1 MKRPIEISVEQ
12 LVTFSGFAAEARRR
26 FPEQADPTQAPR
38 RPDGETCRSEP
49 LKALRRYRQ
58 LGSVHIL
65 WRDLIGEA
73 DIVETGQAIS
83 SLARSCLEMAL
94 TAAEA
99 RVAVDHGELLD
110 EAGQPIRLVVLG
122 LGKFGG
128 DELNFNSDIDL
139 VFAWS
144 GRKATSTG
152 PRRLE
157 AAEWLK
163 RVARELINLIDTV
176 TEDGRVWIVDTR
188 LRPFGD
194 SGALVWSVS
203 AMEQYF
209 LNEGRTWERYAW
221 LKAAPVA
228 GDIETGQRLIDALQP
243 FIYRR
248 YLDYGIFDSLRELHQ
263 KIDANSR
270 ARSHRDDIKRGAG
283 GIRELEFMVQ
293 SQQIL
298 RGGHEPG
305 LRQPGFLPALAA
317 AVGLGLIEP
326 DDGEDLTE
334 AYAYL
339 RILENR
345 LQATTGRQGHHL
357 PEDEDTRTR
366 LATLMGFTDWKS
378 LMAETNH
385 HRERVRQHFAERFR
399 EPEINGTAIA
409 RLWPPEDGLEKRLE
423 QAGFEQAEP
432 IRELLETLHRRT
444 AHRALS
450 AEGRR
455 RLEKLMPLLLSEAG
469 RHQRPALGLDDLL
482 ELIEQISRRSAYLA
496 LLYERPATLERLI
509 RVFRS
514 SARLAEWIIASPQL
528 LDDLLDPIHGFD
540 LPGIPEQDIDDPESS
555 LHALGRWR
563 QAGYLRT
570 ALAELDQR
578 LDAQAASA
586 RLTGVAETIIGRVLG
601 LISENEPD
609 LAVIGYGNLGAG
621 LLHYES
627 DLDLVFLHG
636 NGPAPVR
643 TAQRLISFMQMP
655 LPGGRLFEIDTRL
668 RPNGRSGLL
677 VSRLDSFTDYQ
688 RTQAWTWEHQALIR
702 ARWIGG
708 NPDLA
713 NAFEHARGEVL
724 SQRRDPDQLRQ
735 DLLEMRQRQKRERK
749 EDGVKALLT
758 DIQYITEFGVLAQ
771 ATDQPELIEHRQPD
785 QQLQLLA
792 DSGWLPAS
800 TAQALGKAWQA
811 LSSQRHHNWLA
822 REPQDDID
830 PELTETIAAAWQS
843 RFGPADRG

>member
-1 MKRPIEISVEQ
+1 MNRGIDIDSDR
-12 LVTFSGFAAEARRR
+12 LVDLSGFAAEARRR
-26 FPEQADPTQAPR
+26 FPESADPTHAPQ
-38 RPDGETCRSEP
+38 RPDSEA
-49 LKALRRYRQ
+49 LEADALCALRRYRQ

-65 WRDLIGEA
+65 WRDLTGEA
-73 DIVETGQAIS
+73 DIAETGRAIS
-83 SLARSCLEMAL
+83 TLARECLEMAL

-99 RVAVDHGELLD
+99 RVAANHGQLLD
-110 EAGQPIRLVVLG
+110 DQGRPIRLAILG

-128 DELNFNSDIDL
+128 DELNFNSDVDL

-157 AAEWLK
+157 SAEWLK
-163 RVARELINLIDTV
+163 RVARELINLMDTV

-248 YLDYGIFDSLRELHQ
+248 YLDYGIFDSLRDLHQ
-263 KIDANSR
+263 QIDANSR
-270 ARSHRDDIKRGAG
+270 AQSHRDDIKRGAG

-305 LRQPGFLPALAA
+305 LRQPGFLPALDSAIS
-317 AVGLGLIEP
+317 LGLIETAV
-326 DDGEDLTE
+326 GEELAQ
-334 AYAYL
+334 AYSFL

-357 PEDEDTRTR
+357 PEDEATRAR
-366 LATLMGFTDWKS
+366 LAGLMGFDDWDG
-378 LMAETNH
+378 LMTETNS
-385 HRERVRQHFAERFR
+385 HRERVRRHFAERFR
-399 EPEINGTAIA
+399 EPEIDSNTIA
-409 RLWPPEDGLEKRLE
+409 KLWPPEAGLNERLQ
-423 QAGFEQAEP
+423 QAGFDQAEP
-432 IRELLETLHRRT
+432 ICELLETLHRRT

-455 RLEKLMPLLLSEAG
+455 RLEKLMPLLLTQAG
-469 RHQRPALGLDDLL
+469 KHQRPELGLDQLL
-482 ELIEQISRRSAYLA
+482 QLIEQISRRSAYLA
-496 LLYERPATLERLI
+496 LLYERPATLERLV
-509 RVFRS
+509 RVFRA

-540 LPGIPEQDIDDPESS
+540 LPGIPDQESDDPEAS

-570 ALAELDQR
+570 ALAELDDR
-578 LDAQAASA
+578 LDAHEASA

-627 DLDLVFLHG
+627 DLDVVFLHG
-636 NGPAPVR
+636 EDPAPVR

-668 RPNGRSGLL
+668 RPNGRSGML
-677 VSRLDSFTDYQ
+677 VSRLDSFTSYQ
-688 RTQAWTWEHQALIR
+688 RDQAWTWEHQALIR

-708 NPDLA
+708 NPELA
-713 NAFEHARGEVL
+713 EGFERARAEVL
-724 SQRRDPDQLRQ
+724 AQPRETGKLRQ
-735 DLLEMRQRQKRERK
+735 DLLEMRQRQKRERA
-749 EDGVKALLT
+749 EDAIKALLT
-758 DIQYITEFGVLAQ
+758 DIQYITELGVLSRADQ
-771 ATDQPELIEHRQPD
+771 QPELLEQRQPR
-785 QQLQLLA
+785 QQLALLA
-792 DSGWLPAS
+792 DARWISTDTASVLSEAWL
-800 TAQALGKAWQA
+800 A
-811 LSSQRHHNWLA
+811 LSGQRHRSWLA
-822 REPQDDID
+822 REPETKID
-830 PELTETIAAAWQS
+830 PDLAETIGATWDS
-843 RFGPADRG
+843 KFGQPGKG